1 MGSLW
6 TANVSHVGG
15 TTGLLFAQAFL
26 LVLLAFLVWRACAL
40 AASAPVERDAEAAS
54 TSLQPVAGSS
64 RPDAEPLM
72 NASPSQPGACSQCG
86 TGCKAVGLKMW
97 ELVEGIYLIAT
108 KPFVAGIFWVAC
120 AHLVPRTILD
130 YQGVALIDERWPRTV
145 DGVPIPGNKDKQT
158 AFFAWCNL
166 ANTFGAAL
174 LSVLGLR
181 KLIEKGGLALTLSA
195 CPLVMLISV
204 LLVCFFHSFWTV
216 QIVLVLVNV
225 VQYALNGP
233 SREMLYV
240 QTSKEIKYK
249 AKSWSDMY
257 GNFLQKFIGAMINN
271 NVNKEMS
278 SCQPHCFN
286 ATFSGIFTVGW
297 CTFWG
302 IVAAVL
308 GMKHAQLVRDGQK
321 IS

>member
-1 MGSLW
+1 
-6 TANVSHVGG
+6 
-15 TTGLLFAQAFL
+15 
-26 LVLLAFLVWRACAL
+26 
-40 AASAPVERDAEAAS
+40 
-54 TSLQPVAGSS
+54 
-64 RPDAEPLM
+64 
-72 NASPSQPGACSQCG
+72 
-86 TGCKAVGLKMW
+86 MW

-166 ANTFGAAL
+166 ANTVGAAL

-195 CPLVMLISV
+195 CPFVMLISV

-216 QIVLVLVNV
+216 QIVLVLVNI

-271 NVNKEMS
+271 NVNKELS

-286 ATFSGIFTVGW
+286 AMFSGIFTVGW

-302 IVAAVL
+302 LVAAAL